1 MMDVDQAAKAMKDA
15 EIEAEIEIRT
25 KEVRRT
31 TRPIS
36 RTIHL
41 RLATL
46 RPLGRSIVDPNWH
59 ASGASGSMPL
69 ARPHGAA
76 LSAISRTSTPRSLA
90 RINAP
95 TIPEPTVR
103 R

>member
-1 MMDVDQAAKAMKDA
+1 
-15 EIEAEIEIRT
+15 
-25 KEVRRT
+25 
-31 TRPIS
+31 
-36 RTIHL
+36 
-41 RLATL
+41 
-46 RPLGRSIVDPNWH
+46 
-59 ASGASGSMPL
+59 MPL

>member
-1 MMDVDQAAKAMKDA
+1 VIHDIERLGEVGVDGDRHRARRDPLLPPRSYDRRRRAIGRRHARK
-15 EIEAEIEIRT
+15 T
-25 KEVRRT
+25 RRT
-31 TRPIS
+31 
-36 RTIHL
+36 
-41 RLATL
+41 
-46 RPLGRSIVDPNWH
+46 LGTP
-59 ASGASGSMPL
+59 AAASGSMPL

-76 LSAISRTSTPRSLA
+76 LSAINRTSTPRSLA